1 MVSPRSEFMA
11 LNLFDLDATDG
22 GEKLLDERMKEISET
37 GGELDYDTGHFR
49 KNGSQIPLHVN
60 MKMVKWEEK
69 NVLLTI
75 ATDLTE
81 RKKAENLLKQKN
93 LFLQQL
99 IDAIPIPIFY
109 KDIHGIYTGCNA
121 AFETSIGLPKGW
133 IIGKTVYDI
142 SPGNL
147 ADIYREHDQALFDT
161 HGVETYETGLKYADG
176 SVHDVIFYKATY
188 DDISGN
194 VAGLV
199 GVILDISER
208 KKWKRP

>member
-1 MVSPRSEFMA
+1 
-11 LNLFDLDATDG
+11 
-22 GEKLLDERMKEISET
+22 MKEISET

-99 IDAIPIPIFY
+99 IDAIPIPIFTKTFTAY
-109 KDIHGIYTGCNA
+109 IPGAMPLLRHPLVCQRAGSSEKRCMTSLRGI
-121 AFETSIGLPKGW
+121 
-133 IIGKTVYDI
+133 
-142 SPGNL
+142 
-147 ADIYREHDQALFDT
+147 
-161 HGVETYETGLKYADG
+161 
-176 SVHDVIFYKATY
+176 
-188 DDISGN
+188 
-194 VAGLV
+194 
-199 GVILDISER
+199 
-208 KKWKRP
+208 